1 MWINLNLLHN
11 SYIELTLFYYLCN
24 MKLLIIDDN
33 VAVLR
38 SLKLILNGVFDQVI
52 TMSNPQLLPALLS
65 NNDVDAVLLDMN
77 FNAHKLDGSE
87 GLLWLELIKK
97 RDNPPAVVMITAFG
111 DVPLAVE
118 AMKRGAEDF
127 ITKPWD
133 NEELIEKLH
142 KAMAK
147 RERNME
153 EQRIMAEAHIIK
165 EREKGQEN
173 MTLEELKTQH
183 IKRIIKEANGN
194 LTLAAERLGINR
206 QTLYNQIKK
215 F

>member
-1 MWINLNLLHN
+1 
-11 SYIELTLFYYLCN
+11 

-38 SLKLILNGVFDQVI
+38 SLKLVLNGVFDQVV

-87 GLLWLELIKK
+87 GLLWLEVIKK
-97 RDNPPAVVMITAFG
+97 RENPPAVVMITAFG

-118 AMKRGAEDF
+118 AMKLGAEDF
-127 ITKPWD
+127 VTKPWD
-133 NEELIEKLH
+133 NDELIEKLN
-142 KAMAK
+142 KAIAK
-147 RERNME
+147 RNRDIE
-153 EQRIMAEAHIIK
+153 EQRIMAEAHVIT
-165 EREKGQEN
+165 EREKNQEN
-173 MTLEELKTQH
+173 MTLEELKIQH
-183 IKRIIKEANGN
+183 IKRVIKENNGN
-194 LTLAAERLGINR
+194 LTIAAEQLGINR

>member
-1 MWINLNLLHN
+1 M
-11 SYIELTLFYYLCN
+11 LFYYLCN